1 VHASVITDATGSRL
15 SIANTASGAPANV
28 GVTGTLH
35 QVDTTAINFTQVVAL
50 QASVINDANGARLAI
65 VSTASGAP
73 GDLAVTGSLHRA
85 DNTAVGFN
93 QAAQG
98 LNAVLS
104 VDGVPISSTSNSVSN
119 VINGVTLNLTGP
131 TGNASVTLTVAPDT
145 STIAAAINQFVSS
158 YNTAITAING
168 QFQVAADGSGGGALE
183 ADNSLRDAQ
192 QQLLSAITYST
203 TGTGGAVNL
212 TNLGISTNNDGTLS
226 LDSGA
231 LASALSS
238 NFSGVQSFLQTA
250 STGFAG
256 NLNTVLKNLT
266 DSLSGVLGLDA
277 SGLAQSSQ
285 ALSQQVSD
293 LQAALAV
300 QATNLNAIYAQ
311 VNITLQELPLLQ
323 NQLSQQLASIP
334 R

>member
-1 VHASVITDATGSRL
+1 
-15 SIANTASGAPANV
+15 
-28 GVTGTLH
+28 
-35 QVDTTAINFTQVVAL
+35 
-50 QASVINDANGARLAI
+50 
-65 VSTASGAP
+65 
-73 GDLAVTGSLHRA
+73 
-85 DNTAVGFN
+85 
-93 QAAQG
+93 

-238 NFSGVQSFLQTA
+238 NFSSVQSFLQTA